1 MEITF
6 TRKYEELTQRLN
18 AFNQA
23 LQSDVSELIEHLR
36 TGDVDF
42 AAEAQA
48 AIGGTSSNIAEA
60 AGNVSLL
67 LMSAEIGEM
76 PIDGQTIKS
85 VHTTESEQTVDDQE

>member
-1 MEITF
+1 M
-6 TRKYEELTQRLN
+6 
-18 AFNQA
+18 
-23 LQSDVSELIEHLR
+23 SELIAHLR

-60 AGNVSLL
+60 AGYVSLL

-76 PIDGQTIKS
+76 PIEWQTIKS